1 MNRLLFSAALLL
13 ALPAS
18 AEEEP
23 EASAAPTAEAA
34 PKPAAESP
42 EAAQLK
48 VWQALMGSATQI
60 DACTQ
65 KYTGEFPDRAG
76 SVSITVGIGTD
87 GRVLTVKTDTD
98 LKAPDRLNG
107 CLGSV
112 ARGWRFPT
120 HSGEDPATLTLK
132 VEVKKGQ
139 KFKLLKP
146 GEKQPAAPATPQGQ
160 PAPAEPQ
167 FRYAPGWT
175 QE

>member
-1 MNRLLFSAALLL
+1 MKRLLFCAAVLL
-13 ALPAS
+13 APAAWAEDEPEPSAS
-18 AEEEP
+18 AP
-23 EASAAPTAEAA
+23 PAAEA

-42 EAAQLK
+42 EAVQLK
-48 VWQALMGSATQI
+48 VWQALMASATQI

-65 KYTGEFPDRAG
+65 KYTSEFPDRVG
-76 SVSITVGIGTD
+76 SVSITVGIGSD
-87 GRVLTVKTDTD
+87 GRVQTVKTDTD

-112 ARGWRFPT
+112 ARSWRLPG
-120 HSGEDPATLTLK
+120 HSGEEPASLTLK

-146 GEKQPAAPATPQGQ
+146 GEKPPAAPAAQGQ
-160 PAPAEPQ
+160 AAPAEPQ
-167 FRYAPGWT
+167 FRYAPSWT